1 MSLTETAWVP
11 PPPMLGVSS
20 STMRGGAVGPSSSC
34 VHHVAGGAGKE
45 EDGRRMR
52 KEGSGAV
59 RRRGVEERIGDQR
72 RVICVMLRLI
82 FGSVVDCRDAWHQL
96 LRCAARSVVNT
107 GSKDRGMG
115 YGGLVRY
122 VRPWSVPP
130 PLPCPER
137 ASCSPGQCHRRPR
150 RPTWF
155 SSKGAPANRR
165 CPPPSIATKAS
176 TPAECIEE
184 RGKYTNVTVRMG
196 RGRAIRMGYTR
207 CGLGGRR
214 CRGCGTLPSSS
225 SSETPPPVDPK
236 GPSSSSSI
244 LTAPVGNDLGQ

>member
-1 MSLTETAWVP
+1 MCSAACDDATWMSLTETAWVP

-107 GSKDRGMG
+107 GSKDRN
-115 YGGLVRY
+115 GLR
-122 VRPWSVPP
+122 
-130 PLPCPER
+130 R
-137 ASCSPGQCHRRPR
+137 AGQTC
-150 RPTWF
+150 TSLVGSAATALSGTCFLF
-155 SSKGAPANRR
+155 SRSMPSENAAANVVFLQG
-165 CPPPSIATKAS
+165 SS
-176 TPAECIEE
+176 
-184 RGKYTNVTVRMG
+184 GKSS
-196 RGRAIRMGYTR
+196 
-207 CGLGGRR
+207 L
-214 CRGCGTLPSSS
+214 SSS
-225 SSETPPPVDPK
+225 FHCDEGVDSCGVHRGARQIHKCNGADGARTGYKDGVHQMWP
-236 GPSSSSSI
+236 G
-244 LTAPVGNDLGQ
+244 G